1 MLARVVP
8 FLRAVVATRP
18 PCKYTPRLPC
28 NYAQLYHKEISNVQ
42 IVGQKR
48 AYFLAVRQPEKGGEK
63 FLKLTERSGGRHTYV
78 SINLSDLGQFLNSIE
93 TASKGNNVNRFLMNR
108 ESFEVQKVESL
119 DSYNFA
125 IKIVKRKRDG
135 KFNMLFIDELQLNRV
150 LRVMR
155 DVLDKHGPDV
165 SPQ

>member
-8 FLRAVVATRP
+8 FLKGVVTP
-18 PCKYTPRLPC
+18 KLPCNC
-28 NYAQLYHKEISNVQ
+28 NYAQFYHKEISNVQ

-48 AYFLAVRQPEKGGEK
+48 AYFLAVRQPDNGER
-63 FLKLTERSGGRHTYV
+63 FLKLTERSGGRHTYI
-78 SINLSDLGQFLNSIE
+78 SINLSDLGVFLKSVE
-93 TASKGNNVNRFLMNR
+93 TASKGETVNRFTMNK
-108 ESFEVQKVESL
+108 ETFEVEKVDSL
-119 DSYNFA
+119 DSYNYA

-155 DVLDKHGPDV
+155 DVLESHRPDV

>member
-1 MLARVVP
+1 
-8 FLRAVVATRP
+8 
-18 PCKYTPRLPC
+18 
-28 NYAQLYHKEISNVQ
+28 VQ

-48 AYFLAVRQPEKGGEK
+48 AYFLAVRQPEKGER
-63 FLKLTERSGGRHTYV
+63 FLKLTERSGGRHTYI
-78 SINLSDLGQFLNSIE
+78 SINLSDLGVFLKSVE
-93 TASKGNNVNRFLMNR
+93 TASKGETVNRFTMNK
-108 ESFEVQKVESL
+108 ETFEVEKVDSL
-119 DSYNFA
+119 DSYNYA

-155 DVLDKHGPDV
+155 DVLESHRPDV

>member
-1 MLARVVP
+1 
-8 FLRAVVATRP
+8 
-18 PCKYTPRLPC
+18 
-28 NYAQLYHKEISNVQ
+28 VQ

-48 AYFLAVRQPEKGGEK
+48 AYFLAVRQPEKGEK
-63 FLKLTERSGGRHTYV
+63 FLKLTERSGGRYTYISV
-78 SINLSDLGQFLNSIE
+78 NLSDLGVFLNSIE
-93 TASKGNNVNRFLMNR
+93 AASKGDNVNRFTMNK
-108 ESFEVQKVESL
+108 ETFEVKKVDSL

-155 DVLDKHGPDV
+155 DVLDSHGQDPN
-165 SPQ
+165 PL